1 MGILYDQGNFQ
12 FEDKI
17 TKFWPEYGQN
27 GKEDTRICDVLRHES
42 GLSYFS
48 EILPSTDVLWTENIK
63 QNKVGEIIEKE
74 APHWPEKPGKSDSK
88 FQYHGFT
95 RGVIINEIA
104 RRIDTKGRT
113 MDEIIRD
120 EIKID
125 NILVTVKNEEEK
137 AKIWRQTHNTLG
149 NNLKQLLIP
158 KWAGRRMEITWSGF
172 IGLMK
177 DLGKIFAGFGTP
189 LFPESLAV
197 KNGQDNADL
206 LQVSLFLTFLTGLF
220 TFFNNAIRAGKIG
233 GKFKT
238 FSFVD
243 FNLILF

>member
-17 TKFWPEYGQN
+17 TKFWPEFGQN
-27 GKEDTRICDVLRHES
+27 GKENTRICDVLRHES

-48 EILPSTDVLWTENIK
+48 EILPSTDTLWTENIK

-74 APHWPEKPGKSDSK
+74 APHWPEKPDKSDSK

-95 RGVIINEIA
+95 RGVIINEIV
-104 RRIDTKGRT
+104 RRIDKNGRT

-125 NILVTVKNEEEK
+125 NILVAVKNEEEK
-137 AKIWRQTHNTLG
+137 ARIWRQTHNTLG

-206 LQVSLFLTFLTGLF
+206 LQVSHG
-220 TFFNNAIRAGKIG
+220 IV
-233 GKFKT
+233 
-238 FSFVD
+238 FSKRHLYYCLSLCPPLVSPKPLD
-243 FNLILF
+243 L